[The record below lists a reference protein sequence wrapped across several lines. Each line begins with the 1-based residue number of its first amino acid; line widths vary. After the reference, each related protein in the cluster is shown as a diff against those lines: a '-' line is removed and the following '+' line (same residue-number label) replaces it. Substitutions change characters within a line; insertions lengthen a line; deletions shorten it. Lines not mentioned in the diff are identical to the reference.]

1 MERVHTGGMLWVYID
16 LNEALV
22 AYEHCQCAAKT
33 PHPRSRR
40 QLPPACRLLQSQPH
54 ACRPPCHQPATR
66 SACATPCRRA
76 PGTPSAACVLQRVAL
91 SCCAVLCRKLTDT
104 QFPFPWVQ
112 AVNIALLL
120 YMLLVPLTVVGF
132 IENVYL
138 ATLLTFVA
146 VSTHVTLNEVAT
158 DIEDPFHYDPNE
170 LPLPQVPPP

>member
-1 MERVHTGGMLWVYID
+1 MPAGPLATNRRP
-16 LNEALV
+16 ALH
-22 AYEHCQCAAKT
+22 A
-33 PHPRSRR
+33 R
-40 QLPPACRLLQSQPH
+40 PPADV
-54 ACRPPCHQPATR
+54 RPGRP
-66 SACATPCRRA
+66 
-76 PGTPSAACVLQRVAL
+76 LQRVAL